1 MLATPKVQTTVFIQ
15 QIFNLSDYTVSP
27 PDMNGRRVEKW
38 EQLEV
43 DDTDE
48 NKLESEIALF
58 NYISPEAFIVAEDWY
73 KICGV

>member
-1 MLATPKVQTTVFIQ
+1 
-15 QIFNLSDYTVSP
+15 
-27 PDMNGRRVEKW
+27 MNGRRVEKW